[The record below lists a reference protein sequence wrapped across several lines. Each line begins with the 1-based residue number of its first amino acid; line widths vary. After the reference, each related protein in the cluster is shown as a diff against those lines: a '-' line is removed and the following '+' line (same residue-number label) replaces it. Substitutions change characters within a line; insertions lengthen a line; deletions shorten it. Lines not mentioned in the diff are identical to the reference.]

1 MFKVNTTT
9 IKKSY
14 VIEKLNIIETPD
26 YKYVLTDDVNLFEN
40 DKINIY
46 FNEHTMTGLV
56 EMIKLLSQGNAVFIS
71 VENSRGE
78 KRVSV
83 DTISYFEAFDNEV
96 FAIINKERF
105 YVLEKLYVLEQTLT
119 EKNFVRVS
127 KSFLVNI
134 AHIEYIRPML
144 NSKLKLIMTNKD
156 VVEVNRTY
164 VKSFKERMDIWSM
177 YI

>member
-1 MFKVNTTT
+1 MFKVNTST
-9 IKKSY
+9 IKKSL
-14 VIEKLNIIETPD
+14 VIEKLNIIESLD
-26 YKYVLTDDVNLFEN
+26 YKYVITDNVNLFED

-46 FNEHTMTGLV
+46 FNENTLFNLID
-56 EMIKLLSQGNAVFIS
+56 MIKVLSQGEAIFIN

-96 FAIINKERF
+96 FAVINKERF
-105 YVLEKLYVLEQTLT
+105 YCLEKLYVLEQTLM
-119 EKNFVRVS
+119 EKNFVRIS

-144 NSKLKLIMTNKD
+144 NSKLKLVMTNKD

-164 VKSFKERMDIWSM
+164 VKAFKERMNI
-177 YI
+177 

>member
-1 MFKVNTTT
+1 MFKVNTST

-14 VIEKLNIIETPD
+14 VIEKLNIIETSD
-26 YKYVLTDDVNLFEN
+26 YKYVLTDDTNLFED

-46 FNEHTMTGLV
+46 FNDQTLPNLIDMV
-56 EMIKLLSQGNAVFIS
+56 KLLSQGETLFIN

-83 DTISYFEAFDNEV
+83 DAISYFEAFDNEV

-105 YVLEKLYVLEQTLT
+105 YCLEKLYVLEQTLI
-119 EKNFVRVS
+119 EKNFARVS

-134 AHIEYIRPML
+134 GHIEYIRPML

-164 VKSFKERMDIWSM
+164 VKSFKERMNIWFT

>member
-14 VIEKLNIIETPD
+14 VLEKLNIIETSD
-26 YKYVLTDDVNLFEN
+26 YQYVLTDDVNLFED
-40 DKINIY
+40 DKINIF
-46 FNEHTMTGLV
+46 FNEKTLFSLSD
-56 EMIKLLSQGNAVFIS
+56 MIKILSQGKSIFIN

-78 KRVSV
+78 KRVSA

-96 FAIINKERF
+96 FAVINKERF
-105 YVLEKLYVLEQTLT
+105 YVLEKLYVLEQALT

-134 AHIEYIRPML
+134 NQIEYIRPML
-144 NSKLKLIMTNKD
+144 NSKLKLIMVNKD

-164 VKSFKERMDIWSM
+164 VKSFKERMNI
-177 YI
+177 

>member
-1 MFKVNTTT
+1 MFKVNTST
-9 IKKSY
+9 IKKSL
-14 VIEKLNIIETPD
+14 VIEKLNIIETLD
-26 YKYVLTDDVNLFEN
+26 YKYVITDDVNLFED

-46 FNEHTMTGLV
+46 FNENTLLNLID
-56 EMIKLLSQGNAVFIS
+56 MIKVLSQGEAIFIN

-83 DTISYFEAFDNEV
+83 VTISYFEAFDNEV
-96 FAIINKERF
+96 LAVINKERF

-119 EKNFVRVS
+119 EKNFVRIS

-144 NSKLKLIMTNKD
+144 NSKLKLVMTNKD

-164 VKSFKERMDIWSM
+164 VKAFKERMNI
-177 YI
+177 

>member
-1 MFKVNTTT
+1 MFKVSTTT

-26 YKYVLTDDVNLFEN
+26 YKYVLTDDVNLFED

-46 FNEHTMTGLV
+46 FNEQTISSLV
-56 EMIKLLSQGNAVFIS
+56 EMIKLLSQGNALFIN

-96 FAIINKERF
+96 FAVINKERF
-105 YVLEKLYVLEQTLT
+105 YVLEKLYVLEQALV

-134 AHIEYIRPML
+134 NHIEYIRPML
-144 NSKLKLIMTNKD
+144 NSKLKLIMNNKD
-156 VVEVNRTY
+156 TVEVNRTY
-164 VKSFKERMDIWSM
+164 VKSFKERMDL
-177 YI
+177 